1 MLTSEQVHWIFGAAL
16 VAGAALLVLRATG
29 RVQGRWVDFVVPT
42 LLLLFG
48 IELLI
53 DPLVHGT
60 AAPGNYSRETAQHF
74 GLGGLLIATA
84 AAELIRAFRRLDS
97 FAWRLPLVIAL
108 LVSAGVFLFHAQHDA
123 DVPMLLLMTQHR
135 VIGAT
140 LAVAA
145 LAVLLTS
152 PTEADKARRPLAFP
166 LLILVLG
173 LEFLIYTEGNS
184 LFGPAGGEMS
194 SHARHGT

>member
-16 VAGAALLVLRATG
+16 VAGAALLLLRAAG
-29 RVQGRWVDFVVPT
+29 RIQGRWVDFVVPT
-42 LLLLFG
+42 LLLSFG
-48 IELLI
+48 IELLL

-60 AAPGNYSRETAQHF
+60 AAPENYSQETAQHF
-74 GLGGLLIATA
+74 GLGGLLIAA
-84 AAELIRAFRRLDS
+84 AGAELVRAFRRQDS

-145 LAVLLTS
+145 LTALLAS
-152 PTEADKARRPLAFP
+152 PNEPDGARRPLAFP

-184 LFGPAGGEMS
+184 LFGSPSGEAS
-194 SHARHGT
+194 SHVGHGS